1 VQTTLPPNAESEPSP
16 FTVGGT
22 TTSPPGSGG
31 ATVGAAAF
39 GVVIAV
45 LALIFASV
53 AVVFGG
59 DDGSSDA
66 PAGGSGGSATLEL
79 SEFALTP
86 AALTVPAGGSLGV
99 TNAGS
104 TAHNLTVTGT
114 DVASSDL
121 AGGDSE
127 TLDLSSLE
135 PGEYEMICAIPGHA
149 DAGMKGTLTIT
160 DAGSAAGAAGL
171 STSGPADSVAGGT
184 HAGHQM
190 NSEDYQKM
198 SEAMDATIA
207 EYPAETEGTGNQILE
222 PTLRA
227 GGVKEFELTAELTSW
242 EVEPGTKVEAWTYNG
257 TVPGPQ
263 IRLDVGDPVRIV
275 LRNELPMATDLH
287 LHGINVDNAMD
298 GVAPITQ
305 PRVEPGASFTYEFV
319 ADQPAVAMYH
329 AHHHGQ
335 LQVPNGMLGTVFVG
349 DVALPAGRTVSEH
362 AIPADLNVAQ
372 DLPLVLNDSGVIGY
386 SLNGKS
392 FPATAPIAAKQGDW
406 ILVHYFNEGGQ
417 IHPMHLH
424 QFDQVVVAKDGFP
437 LDHPYIADT
446 VNVAPGERYSVL
458 VHLDRPGT
466 WVWHCHILNHVER
479 DTGIFGMVTAIV
491 VS

>member
-1 VQTTLPPNAESEPSP
+1 VQTTLPPPPDGGPSSVP
-16 FTVGGT
+16 DGR
-22 TTSPPGSGG
+22 PPPPPDRS
-31 ATVGAAAF
+31 VGAAAF

-53 AVVFGG
+53 AVVFDG
-59 DDGSSDA
+59 DDGSPDA
-66 PAGGSGGSATLEL
+66 PPGGSGGSATLEL

-86 AALTVPAGGSLGV
+86 AALTVPAGGTLEV

-104 TAHNLTVTGT
+104 AAHNLTVTGT

-121 AGGDSE
+121 AAGESE
-127 TLDLSSLE
+127 TLDLAALE

-160 DAGSAAGAAGL
+160 DARPGAGASGL
-171 STSGPADSVAGGT
+171 STSGPPDSAAGGA

-190 NSEDYQKM
+190 DAGDYQKM

-207 EYPAETEGTGNQILE
+207 EYPVETEGTGNEILE
-222 PTLRA
+222 PALRA
-227 GGVKEFELTAELTSW
+227 GGVKEFELTAEVTSW
-242 EVEPGTKVEAWTYNG
+242 EVEPGTTVDAWTYNG

-263 IRLDVGDPVRIV
+263 IRVAVGDRVRIV
-275 LRNELPMATDLH
+275 LHNELPMATDLH
-287 LHGINVDNAMD
+287 LHGIDVDNAMD

-305 PRVEPGASFTYEFV
+305 PLVEPGESFTYEFV
-319 ADQPAVAMYH
+319 ADEPAVAMYH

-335 LQVPNGMLGTVFVG
+335 LQVPNGMLGTMFVG
-349 DVALPAGRTVSEH
+349 DVALPAGQTVSGH
-362 AIPADLNVAQ
+362 DIPADLRVTQ

-392 FPATAPIAAKQGDW
+392 FPATAPITAKRGDW

-437 LDHPYIADT
+437 LDHPYVADT
-446 VNVAPGERYSVL
+446 VSVAPGERYSVL
-458 VHLDRPGT
+458 VHLDAPGT

-479 DTGIFGMVTAIV
+479 DTGMFGMVTAVV

>member
-1 VQTTLPPNAESEPSP
+1 VRTTLPPTPDAGSSP
-16 FTVGGT
+16 VSDGGR
-22 TTSPPGSGG
+22 SPPAGGS
-31 ATVGAAAF
+31 VGVAAF

-45 LALIFASV
+45 LALVFASV

-66 PAGGSGGSATLEL
+66 SGGTGTGPATVEL

-86 AALTVPAGGSLGV
+86 SALTVPLGGSLEV

-104 TAHNLTVTGT
+104 AAHNLMVSGT
-114 DVASSDL
+114 DIASSDL
-121 AGGDSE
+121 AAGESE

-135 PGEYEMICAIPGHA
+135 PGEYEVICAIPGHA
-149 DAGMKGTLTIT
+149 DAGMTGTLTISGGDT
-160 DAGSAAGAAGL
+160 AGDATGLSSPGPSDGAAG
-171 STSGPADSVAGGT
+171 DT

-190 NSEDYQKM
+190 GAEEYRKM
-198 SEAMDATIA
+198 SEAMEATIA
-207 EYPAETEGTGNQILE
+207 EYPAETEGAGNQILD
-222 PTLRA
+222 PTVRA
-227 GGVKEFELTAELTSW
+227 GGIKEFELTAEVTAW
-242 EVEPGTKVEAWTYNG
+242 EVEPGTKVDAWTYNG
-257 TVPGPQ
+257 SVPGPQ
-263 IRLDVGDPVRIV
+263 FRLDVGDRVRIV
-275 LRNELPMATDLH
+275 LHNELPMGTDLH
-287 LHGINVDNAMD
+287 LHGIDVDNAMD

-305 PRVEPGASFTYEFV
+305 PLVEPGESFTYEFV
-319 ADQPAVAMYH
+319 AAEPAVAMYH

-335 LQVPNGMLGTVFVG
+335 LQVPNGMLGTIFVG
-349 DVALPAGRTVSEH
+349 DVALPAGRTVSGH
-362 AIPADLNVAQ
+362 DIPADVRVAQ

-392 FPATAPIAAKQGDW
+392 FPATAPIAAKRGDW

-437 LDHPYIADT
+437 LDHPYVADT

-458 VHLDRPGT
+458 VHLDAPGT

-479 DTGIFGMVTAIV
+479 DTGMFGMVTAVV